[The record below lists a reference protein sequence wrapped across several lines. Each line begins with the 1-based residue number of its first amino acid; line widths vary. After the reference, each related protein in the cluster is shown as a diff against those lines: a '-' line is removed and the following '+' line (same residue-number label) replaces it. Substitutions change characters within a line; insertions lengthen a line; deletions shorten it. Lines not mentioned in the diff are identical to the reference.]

1 MNETFNNTNIATNT
15 NNNTLQTG
23 YRYRDVIREPIVRDL
38 NSATLATFATQLSVQ
53 FAVRDFRYLSNA
65 NITTINITD
74 PDQMNGITPV
84 TFEINFNDLLEQD
97 SSGVTKFVVGGR
109 AYFECLVYG
118 ANTVTFPF
126 RGFFDELGY

>member
-1 MNETFNNTNIATNT
+1 MNETFTNT
-15 NNNTLQTG
+15 TNTTNTTNNTLQTG
-23 YRYRDVIREPIVRDL
+23 YSYRDVIREPVVRDL

-84 TFEINFNDLLEQD
+84 TFEINFNDLLE
-97 SSGVTKFVVGGR
+97 
-109 AYFECLVYG
+109 
-118 ANTVTFPF
+118 
-126 RGFFDELGY
+126 